1 MEGGISRSKAKST
14 AQVEGDAGIWRAS
27 AACRKR
33 RVCDTVCDTVC
44 DAPLHGLT
52 RCFTESVAK

>member
-33 RVCDTVCDTVC
+33 RVCDTVCD
-44 DAPLHGLT
+44 APLHGLT